1 MKVVVIEIGGATW
14 DPVLPYVNKGLLPGY
29 SKFWNEEMQGP
40 LISTI
45 PYINQLG
52 WRAYSMGKNPGK
64 MGVYLWSKIDW
75 VNMKIKNI
83 NSLGFDGQDYRDI
96 LSDMGIKVAI
106 IDMPSTFPPKR

>member
-1 MKVVVIEIGGATW
+1 
-14 DPVLPYVNKGLLPGY
+14 
-29 SKFWNEEMQGP
+29 
-40 LISTI
+40 
-45 PYINQLG
+45 
-52 WRAYSMGKNPGK
+52 

-83 NSLGFDGQDYRDI
+83 NSLGFDGQDYWDI

>member
-1 MKVVVIEIGGATW
+1 ME
-14 DPVLPYVNKGLLPGY
+14 
-29 SKFWNEEMQGP
+29 
-40 LISTI
+40 
-45 PYINQLG
+45 
-52 WRAYSMGKNPGK
+52 KNPEK

-83 NSLGFDGQDYRDI
+83 NSLGFDGQDYWDI